1 MNNVCEPYVRR
12 RAIRHM
18 EKGRV
23 VIFAAGTGNPF
34 FTTDTAAALRAAEMM
49 CDAMLKATQ
58 VDGVYSADPK
68 KVPNAIRYDSLSYHQ
83 VLAENLQ
90 VMDAAAISLSPRKPH
105 PDPGVFPGRQ
115 GRLRQGSARRRPGN
129 HYRRKITQKPGLRV
143 VSGLGRVGS
152 ETWPK
157 HISKDDM
164 DRRMKGA
171 VATLKSELSGLR
183 TGRASAALLDPVK
196 VEAYGNMVPVNQVGS
211 IATPEAR
218 MITVQVWDKGL
229 AKAVDKAIRD
239 AGLGLNP
246 QMDGQL
252 LRIPLPELNQERR
265 KELSKL
271 AAKYAEAARVAVR
284 NVRRDGM
291 DLLKRLEKDHKIG
304 QDDHHTKGDELQ
316 KLTDANIK
324 DIDAALHAKEQEIMQ
339 V

>member
-1 MNNVCEPYVRR
+1 MADVYN
-12 RAIRHM
+12 
-18 EKGRV
+18 K
-23 VIFAAGTGNPF
+23 
-34 FTTDTAAALRAAEMM
+34 DEM
-49 CDAMLKATQ
+49 
-58 VDGVYSADPK
+58 S
-68 KVPNAIRYDSLSYHQ
+68 
-83 VLAENLQ
+83 
-90 VMDAAAISLSPRKPH
+90 
-105 PDPGVFPGRQ
+105 
-115 GRLRQGSARRRPGN
+115 
-129 HYRRKITQKPGLRV
+129 
-143 VSGLGRVGS
+143 
-152 ETWPK
+152 
-157 HISKDDM
+157 
-164 DRRMKGA
+164 RRMAGA
-171 VATLKSELSGLR
+171 VGTLKSELAGLR

-196 VEAYGNMVPVNQVGS
+196 VEAYGNTVPINQVGS

-291 DLLKRLEKDHKIG
+291 DLLKRLEKDGKIG

-316 KLTDANIK
+316 KLTDAHIK
-324 DIDAALHAKEQEIMQ
+324 DIDTALHNKEQEIMQ

>member
-1 MNNVCEPYVRR
+1 M
-12 RAIRHM
+12 
-18 EKGRV
+18 
-23 VIFAAGTGNPF
+23 
-34 FTTDTAAALRAAEMM
+34 AE
-49 CDAMLKATQ
+49 A
-58 VDGVYSADPK
+58 Y
-68 KVPNAIRYDSLSYHQ
+68 
-83 VLAENLQ
+83 
-90 VMDAAAISLSPRKPH
+90 
-105 PDPGVFPGRQ
+105 
-115 GRLRQGSARRRPGN
+115 
-129 HYRRKITQKPGLRV
+129 
-143 VSGLGRVGS
+143 
-152 ETWPK
+152 
-157 HISKDDM
+157 SKDEL
-164 DRRMKGA
+164 DRRMNGA
-171 VATLKSELSGLR
+171 VATLKSELAGLR

-196 VEAYGNMVPVNQVGS
+196 VEAYGNHVPINQVGS

-271 AAKYAEAARVAVR
+271 AAKYAEAARVSVR

-291 DLLKRLEKDHKIG
+291 DLLKRLEKDGKIG

-316 KLTDANIK
+316 KLTDAHVK
-324 DIDAALHAKEQEIMQ
+324 DIDTALHTKEQEIMQ

>member
-1 MNNVCEPYVRR
+1 M
-12 RAIRHM
+12 
-18 EKGRV
+18 
-23 VIFAAGTGNPF
+23 
-34 FTTDTAAALRAAEMM
+34 AE
-49 CDAMLKATQ
+49 T
-58 VDGVYSADPK
+58 
-68 KVPNAIRYDSLSYHQ
+68 
-83 VLAENLQ
+83 
-90 VMDAAAISLSPRKPH
+90 
-105 PDPGVFPGRQ
+105 F
-115 GRLRQGSARRRPGN
+115 
-129 HYRRKITQKPGLRV
+129 
-143 VSGLGRVGS
+143 
-152 ETWPK
+152 
-157 HISKDDM
+157 SKDEL

-171 VATLKSELSGLR
+171 VSTLKSEFGGLR
-183 TGRASAALLDPVK
+183 TGRASAALLDPVM
-196 VEAYGNMVPVNQVGS
+196 VEAYGNTVPVNQVGS

-271 AAKYAEAARVAVR
+271 AAKYAEAARIAVR

-291 DLLKRLEKDHKIG
+291 ELLKRLEKDKKIG
-304 QDDHHTKGDELQ
+304 EDEHHTKGDELQ

-324 DIDAALHAKEQEIMQ
+324 DIDTLLHSKEQEIMQ